1 MALLFTRCLPSAQP
15 ENSNI
20 MARSVQIIMRKIIFK
35 IILGIIGAVFITEIG
50 EDAANSHMENEEEIL
65 YSIEEY
71 GMLQEHKQEFLEE
84 ETGEVFYYFETE
96 KFFFHDDFPNAVLI
110 NQTLQSIYAKYEDSY
125 TEEAEAYQDDEE
137 SLKTP
142 YEYWHMLSISYI
154 GEDYV
159 SILYNAVSYMGGA
172 HPYSQFDG
180 ITIDCKTGEEVSASQ
195 LMGKSDDEILTEIS
209 NRMGLDIAGTWDE
222 IDYYL
227 TDSEIVFFYRM
238 PGYWEDVVL
247 ERGEILS

>member
-1 MALLFTRCLPSAQP
+1 
-15 ENSNI
+15 
-20 MARSVQIIMRKIIFK
+20 
-35 IILGIIGAVFITEIG
+35 
-50 EDAANSHMENEEEIL
+50 
-65 YSIEEY
+65 
-71 GMLQEHKQEFLEE
+71 
-84 ETGEVFYYFETE
+84 
-96 KFFFHDDFPNAVLI
+96 
-110 NQTLQSIYAKYEDSY
+110 
-125 TEEAEAYQDDEE
+125 
-137 SLKTP
+137 
-142 YEYWHMLSISYI
+142 MLSISYI

-247 ERGEILS
+247 ERGEMNKQKTGQFLKKLGNEKNSPSRN